1 MCKITSFADVCILLV
16 LGKNLFS
23 YSSVVLFLIAV
34 NHPQK
39 RKEASNPIRYRICIF
54 DGVCDSYEQNEKHT
68 QLFQLYREKY
78 TQLSQFQIINK
89 TVSVFL

>member
-39 RKEASNPIRYRICIF
+39 RKAGSNPIRYPI
-54 DGVCDSYEQNEKHT
+54 CDSYEKN
-68 QLFQLYREKY
+68 EKY